1 MQIFIPLDRIVVKCD
16 TTSAIF
22 KFKANPKRKKGTNK
36 L

>member
-16 TTSAIF
+16 TSAIF